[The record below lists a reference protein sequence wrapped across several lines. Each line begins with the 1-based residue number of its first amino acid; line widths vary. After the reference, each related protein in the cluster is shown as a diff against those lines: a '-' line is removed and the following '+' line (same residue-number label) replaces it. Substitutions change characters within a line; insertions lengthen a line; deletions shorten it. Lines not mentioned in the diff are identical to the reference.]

1 MKNNIALYII
11 AGLLMFSQFCNAQ
24 TNVIVLEDNTQVQVH
39 DKSSATCNMH
49 SMIKVINEKGANAIN
64 FDCQCSKD
72 ERISS
77 FSGVITDQTGR
88 VLRKIKKGDLLKSEY
103 SHEMATDDYMM
114 YFQYTPPVYPITVT
128 YDWTVEMSNG
138 FVSLP
143 SFAPQTDYDV
153 EVNHASY
160 KLITPNDNPCRY
172 QCINTNWKVN
182 KTTLGNNTVIEVSMD
197 SLHAIHKESYSK
209 PIYQIMPRIL
219 FAPADFVYKGTKG
232 SMASWHDLGL
242 WFNGL
247 LTGRNF
253 FNNTAKTRI
262 HELTD
267 TCRDAKSKIALLYQ
281 LLEKSTRYVSIQ
293 LGIGGMQPITA
304 SDVYNNGFGDC
315 KGLSNYM
322 RAMLNEVG
330 IHSNYAII
338 STKYDRQLPTFPSLD
353 LFDHAILQ
361 VPLKGDTIWIEC
373 TAPDLALGYVHSD
386 IAGHDALVI
395 TDEGGELCRLPE
407 YADTTNIQHSD
418 IDITLGPGRMALINM
433 SQCSYMRQYEDK
445 LALVSADDKERKEYI
460 NDAMKVPD
468 ADISKMDVT
477 LHKQSYSVPSIQ
489 IDACISSHG
498 YANLT
503 GSRLFVPLNP
513 SHRSFSIPE
522 SNNVRKHDIY
532 KSYGYIDEENIII
545 HIPSGFTLEAYP
557 RDTICQSPFG
567 KLAFSLAHKD
577 NDIKV
582 NYKLL
587 MNKGLFSADKY
598 SQLYDFMKLLAS
610 LYSQKIVLKKI

>member
-1 MKNNIALYII
+1 MKNNISLYII
-11 AGLLMFSQFCNAQ
+11 AGLLMISQFCNAQ
-24 TNVIVLEDNTQVQVH
+24 TNVIVLDDNTQVQVH
-39 DKSSATCNMH
+39 DKSSATCRMH
-49 SMIKVINEKGANAIN
+49 RIIKVINEKGADAVN
-64 FDCQCSKD
+64 FDYQCSKD

-77 FSGVITDQTGR
+77 FSGVVTDQTGR
-88 VLRKIKKGDLLKSEY
+88 VLRKIKKGDLLMSEY
-103 SHEMATDDYMM
+103 SHQMATDYFMM
-114 YFQYTPPVYPITVT
+114 YFEYTPPVYPITVT

-143 SFAPQTDYDV
+143 TFAPQTDYDV

-172 QCINTNWKVN
+172 QCINTDWKVN
-182 KTTLGNNTVIEVSMD
+182 KTTIDNNTVLDVSMD
-197 SLHAIHKESYSK
+197 SLQAIHKESYSK
-209 PIYQIMPRIL
+209 PIYQIIPRIL
-219 FAPADFVYKGTKG
+219 FAPADFVYKGTTG

-247 LTGRNF
+247 LTGRDVLS
-253 FNNTAKTRI
+253 NTAKTQI

-267 TCRDAKSKIALLYQ
+267 TCKDAKSKIALLYQ

-293 LGIGGMQPITA
+293 LGIGGMQPIAA
-304 SDVYNNGFGDC
+304 SDVCTNGFGDC

-330 IHSNYAII
+330 IRSNYTII
-338 STKYDRQLPTFPSLD
+338 STICPHQQPAFSSLD
-353 LFDHAILQ
+353 LFNHAILQ
-361 VPLKGDTIWIEC
+361 VPLKADTIWIEC
-373 TAPDLALGYVHSD
+373 TAPDLALGYVHCD
-386 IAGHDALVI
+386 IAGHDALVM
-395 TDEGGELCRLPE
+395 TDEGGKLCRLPE
-407 YADTTNIQHSD
+407 YADTANVQHSD
-418 IDITLGPGRMALINM
+418 MDITLSADGMAVIKM
-433 SQCSYMRQYEDK
+433 SQSSSMRQYEDK
-445 LALVSADDKERKEYI
+445 RFLVSADDKERKKYI
-460 NDAMKVPD
+460 NDVMKVPD

-477 LHKQSYSVPSIQ
+477 LHKHSYSVPSIQ

-513 SHRSFSIPE
+513 SHRGFTVPE
-522 SNNVRKHDIY
+522 SNKVRKHDIY
-532 KSYGYIDEENIII
+532 KDYGYLDEENITI
-545 HIPSGFTLEAYP
+545 HIPTGFTLEACP
-557 RDTICQSPFG
+557 RDTIYQSPFG
-567 KLAFSLAHKD
+567 KLVFSLAHNG

-598 SQLYDFMKLLAS
+598 SLLYDFMKSLAS
-610 LYSQKIVLKKI
+610 SYSQKIVLRKI